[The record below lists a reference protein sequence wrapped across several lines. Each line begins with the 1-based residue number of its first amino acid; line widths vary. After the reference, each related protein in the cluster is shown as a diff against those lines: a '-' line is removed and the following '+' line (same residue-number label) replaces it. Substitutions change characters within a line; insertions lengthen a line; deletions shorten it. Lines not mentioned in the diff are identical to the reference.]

1 MMKGAKLSICR
12 EAPSAIV

>member
-1 MMKGAKLSICR
+1 MKGAKLSICR